1 MKEPMKG
8 NSTPTADRAKVRV
21 LVADDHPVV
30 RQGIMANVKPQ
41 PDMTV
46 IAEAGDGV
54 EALALIKEHLPDV
67 VLLDLRMP
75 HMDGLDV
82 LAEVKKLR
90 LPCKIII
97 MTTFDSEE
105 DVQRA
110 MKAGARGYLLKD
122 STQEEILDAI
132 GRVSLGE
139 TYLPARIVQ
148 KVAEGMRKPEL
159 SPREVEVLQW
169 VAAGKS
175 NKEIGAQLFI
185 AEGTVKTHVKNLL
198 DKLAVVGRTAAI
210 REAVHRGIVR
220 LN

>member
-1 MKEPMKG
+1 MRAK
-8 NSTPTADRAKVRV
+8 SVPTANEAKIRV

-30 RQGIMANVKPQ
+30 RQGVMANVKPQ
-41 PDMTV
+41 SDMTIV
-46 IAEAGDGV
+46 AEASDGV
-54 EALALIKEHLPDV
+54 EALAMIKEHLPDV

-75 HMDGLDV
+75 GMDGLDV
-82 LAEVKKLR
+82 IAEVNAAKLES
-90 LPCKIII
+90 KVII
-97 MTTFDSEE
+97 MTTFESEE
-105 DVQRA
+105 DVHRA

-132 GRVSLGE
+132 RRVSIGE

-185 AEGTVKTHVKNLL
+185 AEGTVKTHVKNVLE
-198 DKLAVVGRTAAI
+198 KLSVVGRTGAI
-210 REAVHRGIVR
+210 REAVRRGLVR
-220 LN
+220 LS

>member
-1 MKEPMKG
+1 M
-8 NSTPTADRAKVRV
+8 NSNQMALEQQIRV

-30 RQGIMANVKPQ
+30 RHGIMSNLKSEG
-41 PDMTV
+41 DITV
-46 IAEAGDGV
+46 VAEAGDGV
-54 EALALIKEHLPDV
+54 EALALIKKHLPDV
-67 VLLDLRMP
+67 VMLDLRMP
-75 HMDGLDV
+75 GLDGLDV
-82 LAEVKKLR
+82 ITEVSALKLPSK
-90 LPCKIII
+90 LIV

-105 DVQRA
+105 DVQRSI
-110 MKAGARGYLLKD
+110 KAGARGYLLKD

-132 GRVSLGE
+132 RRVSLGE

-148 KVAEGMRKPEL
+148 KVAEGLRKPEL
-159 SPREVEVLQW
+159 SPREVEVLQC

-198 DKLAVVGRTAAI
+198 EKLSVAGRTGAM
-210 REAVHRGIVR
+210 REAVHRGLVR

>member
-1 MKEPMKG
+1 MKG
-8 NSTPTADRAKVRV
+8 HSLPPTGEAKVRV
-21 LVADDHPVV
+21 LVADDHPIV
-30 RQGIMANVKPQ
+30 RQGILANVKPQ
-41 PDMTV
+41 GDMTV
-46 IAEAGDGV
+46 VAEAGDGV
-54 EALALIKEHLPDV
+54 EALALIKEQLPDV

-75 HMDGLDV
+75 QMDGLDV
-82 LAEVKKLR
+82 LTEVNKSNLS
-90 LPCKIII
+90 CKVII

-132 GRVSLGE
+132 RRVSLGE

-198 DKLAVVGRTAAI
+198 EKLAVVGRTAAI
-210 REAVHRGIVR
+210 REGVHRGLVR

>member
-1 MKEPMKG
+1 MKR
-8 NSTPTADRAKVRV
+8 NSTPTAEQPKVRV

-30 RQGIMANVKPQ
+30 RQGIMANVIPQ
-41 PDMTV
+41 SDMTV

-54 EALALIKEHLPDV
+54 EAIASIKEHLPDI

-75 HMDGLDV
+75 QMDGLDV
-82 LAEVKKLR
+82 LAEVKNSR

-132 GRVSLGE
+132 RRVSLGE

-185 AEGTVKTHVKNLL
+185 AEGTVKTHVKNVLE
-198 DKLAVVGRTAAI
+198 KLNVVGRTAAI
-210 REAVHRGIVR
+210 REGVHRGLVR
-220 LN
+220 LS

>member
-1 MKEPMKG
+1 MKE
-8 NSTPTADRAKVRV
+8 NSMLTTHQTKVRV
-21 LVADDHPVV
+21 LVADDHPIV
-30 RQGIMANVKPQ
+30 RHGIIANVGPQ
-41 PDMTV
+41 GDMSV

-54 EALALIKEHLPDV
+54 EALALIREQVPDV

-82 LAEVKKLR
+82 ITEVNKLR
-90 LPCKIII
+90 IPCKVII
-97 MTTFDSEE
+97 MTTFDSEQ

-122 STQEEILDAI
+122 SSQEEILDAI
-132 GRVSLGE
+132 RRVSLGE

-169 VAAGKS
+169 VSAGKS

-198 DKLAVVGRTAAI
+198 EKLAVVGRTAAI
-210 REAVHRGIVR
+210 REGVHRGLVR

>member
-1 MKEPMKG
+1 MKG
-8 NSTPTADRAKVRV
+8 NSVLTADQTKVRV

-30 RQGIMANVKPQ
+30 RHGIIANVTPQ
-41 PDMTV
+41 CDMTV
-46 IAEAGDGV
+46 IAEAGDGA
-54 EALALIKEHLPDV
+54 EALSLIKKQVPDV

-82 LAEVKKLR
+82 ITEVNKLK
-90 LPCKIII
+90 LPCKVII

-122 STQEEILDAI
+122 SSQEEILDAI
-132 GRVSLGE
+132 RRVSLGE

-148 KVAEGMRKPEL
+148 KVAEAMRKPEL

-185 AEGTVKTHVKNLL
+185 TEGTVKTHVKNLL
-198 DKLAVVGRTAAI
+198 AKLAVVGRTAAI
-210 REAVHRGIVR
+210 REGVHRGLVR
-220 LN
+220 LS

>member
-1 MKEPMKG
+1 MKPKSILEA
-8 NSTPTADRAKVRV
+8 NQARIRV
-21 LVADDHPVV
+21 LVADDHPIV

-41 PDMTV
+41 RDMTV
-46 IAEAGDGV
+46 VAEAGDGV
-54 EALALIKEHLPDV
+54 EALGLIKEHLPDV

-82 LAEVKKLR
+82 VREVTTAR
-90 LPCKIII
+90 LPSKVII
-97 MTTFDSEE
+97 MTTFESEE
-105 DVQRA
+105 DVHRA
-110 MKAGARGYLLKD
+110 IKAGARGYLLKD

-132 GRVSLGE
+132 RRVSLGE

-175 NKEIGAQLFI
+175 NKEIGVQLFI
-185 AEGTVKTHVKNLL
+185 AEGTVKTHVKSLL
-198 DKLAVVGRTAAI
+198 EKLAVVGRTAAI
-210 REAVHRGIVR
+210 REAVHRGLVR

>member
-1 MKEPMKG
+1 MKG
-8 NSTPTADRAKVRV
+8 NSIATADHTKVRV

-30 RQGIMANVKPQ
+30 RDGIIANVKPQ
-41 PDMTV
+41 PDMIV
-46 IAEAGDGV
+46 VAEAGDGL
-54 EALALIKEHLPDV
+54 EALALIKAVLPDV

-82 LAEVKKLR
+82 LARVQTSR
-90 LPCKIII
+90 LPCKVII
-97 MTTFDSEE
+97 MTTFDTEE

-132 GRVSLGE
+132 RRVSFGE

-148 KVAEGMRKPEL
+148 KVAESMRKPEL

-175 NKEIGAQLFI
+175 NKEIAAQLFI
-185 AEGTVKTHVKNLL
+185 ADGTVKTHVKNLL
-198 DKLAVVGRTAAI
+198 EKLAVVGRTAAI
-210 REAVHRGIVR
+210 REAVHCGLVR

>member
-1 MKEPMKG
+1 MKG
-8 NSTPTADRAKVRV
+8 NSISKADRSKIRV

-30 RQGIMANVKPQ
+30 RHGIIANVKPQ
-41 PDMTV
+41 PDLTV
-46 IAEAGDGV
+46 VAQAGDGA
-54 EALALIKEHLPDV
+54 EALALIKEALPDV

-75 HMDGLDV
+75 RMDGLDV
-82 LAEVKKLR
+82 LEEVKTSK
-90 LPCKIII
+90 LPCKVII

-132 GRVSLGE
+132 RRVSLGE

-175 NKEIGAQLFI
+175 NKEIGTQLFI

-198 DKLAVVGRTAAI
+198 EKLAVVGRTAAI
-210 REAVHRGIVR
+210 REAVHRGLVR

>member
-1 MKEPMKG
+1 MNG
-8 NSTPTADRAKVRV
+8 NTIRTAGQTKVRV
-21 LVADDHPVV
+21 VVADDHPVV
-30 RQGIMANVKPQ
+30 RHGVIANVTPQ
-41 PDMTV
+41 PDMLV
-46 IAEAGDGV
+46 VGEAGDGV
-54 EALALIKEHLPDV
+54 EALAMIKDQSPDV

-75 HMDGLDV
+75 QMDGLDV
-82 LAEVKKLR
+82 LMEVDRSKLA
-90 LPCKIII
+90 CKVII

-105 DVQRA
+105 DVNRA

-122 STQEEILDAI
+122 SCQEEILDAI
-132 GRVSLGE
+132 RRVSLGE

-169 VAAGKS
+169 VATGKS

-185 AEGTVKTHVKNLL
+185 TEGTVKTHVKNLL
-198 DKLAVVGRTAAI
+198 EKLAVVGRTAAI
-210 REAVHRGIVR
+210 REAVHRGLVR

>member
-1 MKEPMKG
+1 MKG
-8 NSTPTADRAKVRV
+8 NSMPMSDQAKIRV
-21 LVADDHPVV
+21 LVVDDHPVV
-30 RQGIMANVKPQ
+30 RHGIIANVKPQ
-41 PDMTV
+41 RDMIV
-46 IAEAGDGV
+46 LAEAGDGI
-54 EALALIKEHLPDV
+54 EALALIKKAVPDV

-75 HMDGLDV
+75 RMDGLDV
-82 LAEVKKLR
+82 LMEMKIAR
-90 LPCKIII
+90 HPCKVII

-105 DVQRA
+105 DVQRG

-132 GRVSLGE
+132 RRVSLGE

-148 KVAEGMRKPEL
+148 KVAERMRKPEL

-185 AEGTVKTHVKNLL
+185 AEGTVKTHMKKVLE
-198 DKLAVVGRTAAI
+198 KLAVVGRTAAI
-210 REAVHRGIVR
+210 REALHRGLVR

>member
-1 MKEPMKG
+1 MKPK
-8 NSTPTADRAKVRV
+8 SIPTANQAKTRV

-30 RQGIMANVKPQ
+30 RHGVIANLKPQ
-41 PDMTV
+41 RDMTV
-46 IAEAGDGV
+46 VAEAGDGV

-75 HMDGLDV
+75 RMDGLDV
-82 LAEVKKLR
+82 LMEINTAKL
-90 LPCKIII
+90 PSKVII
-97 MTTFDSEE
+97 MTTFESEE
-105 DVQRA
+105 DVHRA

-122 STQEEILDAI
+122 AAQEEILEAI
-132 GRVSLGE
+132 RSVSLGE

-148 KVAEGMRKPEL
+148 KVAEGMRRPEL
-159 SPREVEVLQW
+159 SPRESEVLQW
-169 VAAGKS
+169 IAAGKS

-198 DKLAVVGRTAAI
+198 EKLSVVGRTAAI
-210 REAVHRGIVR
+210 REAVHRGLVR

>member
-1 MKEPMKG
+1 V
-8 NSTPTADRAKVRV
+8 PTAHQTKVRV

-30 RQGIMANVKPQ
+30 RHGIIANVTPQ
-41 PDMTV
+41 GDMTV
-46 IAEAGDGV
+46 IAEAGDGI
-54 EALALIKEHLPDV
+54 EALALIKKQVPDV

-82 LAEVKKLR
+82 ITEVNKLK
-90 LPCKIII
+90 LPCKVII

-105 DVQRA
+105 DVQHA

-122 STQEEILDAI
+122 SSQEEILDAI
-132 GRVSLGE
+132 RRVSLGE

-148 KVAEGMRKPEL
+148 KVVEGMRKPAL

-169 VAAGKS
+169 VTAGKS

-185 AEGTVKTHVKNLL
+185 TEGTVKTHVKNLL
-198 DKLAVVGRTAAI
+198 GKLAVVGRTAAI
-210 REAVHRGIVR
+210 REGVHRGLVR
-220 LN
+220 LT